1 MYGAFRAAVF
11 ACVLIAVTACGYT
24 TQSSLDPSY
33 RTIYV
38 APFENQSRAYGLQA
52 PLTNAV
58 RRKFI
63 MDGRLRVVEQG
74 QADLVLEGIILNYAL
89 RGLTFD
95 ENDEVTQFLALVTAG
110 ARLTDA
116 TTGEVLW
123 QERLLSGETTFYTRA
138 TGQTADR
145 LRGNAGAFV
154 PTVRS
159 FASDEENRGA
169 SEAVEQLAT
178 DLFYRTVEP
187 W

>member
-1 MYGAFRAAVF
+1 M
-11 ACVLIAVTACGYT
+11 LSACGYT
-24 TQSSLDPSY
+24 TQSSLDPKY

-38 APFENQSRAYGLQA
+38 APFENQSRAYGTQA
-52 PLTNAV
+52 ALTNAV

-63 MDGRLRVVEQG
+63 SDGRLRLVEHER
-74 QADLVLEGIILNYAL
+74 ADLVLEGVILSYNL

-95 ENDEVTQFLALVTAG
+95 EDDEVTQFLTVITAG
-110 ARLTDA
+110 ARLTEGA
-116 TTGEVLW
+116 TGEIVW
-123 QERLLSGETTFYTRA
+123 QDPLISGETTFYTRQ

-145 LRGNAGAFV
+145 LRGNAGAYV

-169 SEAVEQLAT
+169 SESIEQLAT
-178 DLFYRTVEP
+178 ELFYRTVEP

>member
-1 MYGAFRAAVF
+1 VRAAAGIAGGLIIV
-11 ACVLIAVTACGYT
+11 AVLAGCGYT
-24 TQSSLDPSY
+24 TQSSLDPQY

-38 APFENQSRAYGLQA
+38 APFENQSRAYNLQA
-52 PLTNAV
+52 PLTNAI

-63 MDGRLRVVEQG
+63 MDGRLRVVEHNR
-74 QADLVLEGIILNYAL
+74 ADLVLEGVILNYQL

-95 ENDEVTQFLALVTAG
+95 EADDVTQFLTVITAG
-110 ARLTDA
+110 ARLSNGE
-116 TTGEVLW
+116 TGEIVW
-123 QERLLSGETTFYTRA
+123 QDTLLSGETTYYTRQ

-169 SEAVEQLAT
+169 SEALEQLAT
-178 DLFYRTVEP
+178 ELYYRTVEP